1 MAGLGVEAPR
11 APLVEAYALQ
21 QAGQVLEAIE
31 KLEALLADYPNCQY
45 VLRALGYCYHQGGRD
60 VDAARIFERAIE
72 DAPNAEMVKNYFYFR
87 SQIALKIL
95 DGVAPNGDGPGSIRG
110 FDPD

>member
-1 MAGLGVEAPR
+1 MAGIGAEAPR

-21 QAGQVLEAIE
+21 QAGRAPEAIQL
-31 KLEALLADYPNCQY
+31 LEALLADYPSCQY
-45 VLRALGYCYHQGGRD
+45 VLRALGYCYHQVGRN
-60 VDAARIFERAIE
+60 VDASRVFERAIE

-95 DGVAPNGDGPGSIRG
+95 DGVPPNGDGPVFIRR